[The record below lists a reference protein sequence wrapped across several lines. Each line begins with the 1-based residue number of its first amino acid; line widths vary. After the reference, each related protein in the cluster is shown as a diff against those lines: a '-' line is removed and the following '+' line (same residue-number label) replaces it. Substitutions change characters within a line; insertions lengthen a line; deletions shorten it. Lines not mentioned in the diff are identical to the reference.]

1 MGEAD
6 VESAM
11 AIASAYTI
19 PRVNLN
25 VVKLHSEVNMVASG
39 HSGLAARAHDLT
51 SFTMSPSCTLI
62 WLTWP

>member
-1 MGEAD
+1 MRQW
-6 VESAM
+6 

-51 SFTMSPSCTLI
+51 SFHHVAFVYVNLADVAI
-62 WLTWP
+62 DRL